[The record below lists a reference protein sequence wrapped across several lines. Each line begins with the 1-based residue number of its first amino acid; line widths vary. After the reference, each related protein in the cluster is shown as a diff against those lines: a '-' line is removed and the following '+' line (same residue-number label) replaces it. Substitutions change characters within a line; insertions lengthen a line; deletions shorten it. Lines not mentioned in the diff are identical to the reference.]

1 MNIQCPSCGAESKIW
16 NPASISATCHY
27 CDTVMLLV
35 DQTWTNSGQQSR
47 LSQGF
52 SSCIGVPCVKFTI
65 VPFRYWVAF
74 GILLVVVFGT
84 SGMFKRRRV
93 IDTGS
98 QKTTTS
104 SLYSSGLIP
113 PLNCSSA
120 ISFSVGAQVTVLDI
134 PCQVLEV
141 GEAVCVGVEGELP
154 RTILPNE
161 RYAYADGSSL
171 DGQYTLGIEYDDD
184 IPTVFWG
191 KWLSP
196 KDIICLEP

>member
-16 NPASISATCHY
+16 NPASISATCNY

-35 DQTWTNSGQQSR
+35 DQTWENSGQQSR

-52 SSCIGVPCVKFTI
+52 SKLYRGAVCQIDNRTFQVLGRV
-65 VPFRYWVAF
+65 RYSF
-74 GILLVVVFGT
+74 GRGFWDEWYVQEDTGDRHWITEDDHEFALQQ
-84 SGMFKRRRV
+84 R
-93 IDTGS
+93 IDTPS
-98 QKTTTS
+98 ELQQRNQ
-104 SLYSSGLIP
+104 L
-113 PLNCSSA
+113 
-120 ISFSVGAQVTVLDI
+120 SVGSQVTVLDI
-134 PCQVLEV
+134 PCQILEV
-141 GEAVCVGVEGELP
+141 GEAICVGVEGELP

-191 KWLSP
+191 RWLSP
-196 KDIICLEP
+196 KDISCLEP